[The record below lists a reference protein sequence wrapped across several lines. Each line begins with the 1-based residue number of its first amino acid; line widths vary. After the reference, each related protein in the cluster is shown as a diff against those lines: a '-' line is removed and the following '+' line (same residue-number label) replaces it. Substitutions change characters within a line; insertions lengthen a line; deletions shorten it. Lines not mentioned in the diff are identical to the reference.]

1 MQAGFDGGYMSDQEN
16 EELLEEG
23 GADEKKDEK
32 KKGVAFS
39 GAFRTLL
46 KFVGLGLGAVVL
58 IVTVSV
64 ITYNLLAKGGKQ
76 QTAVPVTESYLGTK
90 PQYQMFK
97 LLGPVTTKT
106 RDPVPYT
113 VRVDMIIGY
122 DLNDNTASAE
132 FTMQQDVIRDF
143 LRRYFLT
150 KTYADLRPENEDRI
164 KREIRE
170 QINTQILD
178 KARIRI
184 ILFNTFD
191 VMETG

>member
-1 MQAGFDGGYMSDQEN
+1 MSDQE
-16 EELLEEG
+16 LLDDGDGGGSEG
-23 GADEKKDEK
+23 EQKK
-32 KKGVAFS
+32 S
-39 GAFRTLL
+39 GIGRLGNLLPTLL
-46 KFVGLGLGAVVL
+46 KFVGIGLGAVIL

-64 ITYNLLAKGGKQ
+64 ITYKLLSKGGKQ
-76 QTAVPVTESYLGTK
+76 QTAIPVTESYLGTK

-97 LLGPVTTKT
+97 LLGPVTTRTK
-106 RDPVPYT
+106 DPVPYT

-122 DLNDNTASAE
+122 DENDNTSGAE
-132 FTMQQDVIRDF
+132 FTARQDQIREF
-143 LRRYFLT
+143 LRRYFLG
-150 KTYADLRPENEDRI
+150 KTAAQIGPEPEKEDVV

-184 ILFNTFD
+184 ILFNVFD